1 MFKLPF
7 DTVLNATR
15 DEIAVRVIETLRKL
29 GLALRSLAPS
39 SNILKDCCND
49 TELGAIE
56 AALD

>member
-15 DEIAVRVIETLRKL
+15 DEIAVRIIETLRKL

-39 SNILKDCCND
+39 FQHTQGL
-49 TELGAIE
+49 LQRY
-56 AALD
+56 